1 MKLDNAVVPI
11 VGVALDAESSNSRS
25 RELAIER
32 RAVVAAV
39 KQLALPELQLPN
51 RIMSI
56 SYDRA
61 LGRSVVQIVDS
72 DTGEVVQQLPGKD
85 VIERA
90 HYYKALEGS

>member
-11 VGVALDAESSNSRS
+11 VGVALDIESSNSRS

-32 RAVVAAV
+32 RAIVAAV

-51 RIMSI
+51 RVMNI

>member
-1 MKLDNAVVPI
+1 MKLDNAVPSI
-11 VGVALDAESSNSRS
+11 AGMALDAESEISRS
-25 RELAIER
+25 REIAIER
-32 RAVVAAV
+32 RAIVAAV

>member
-11 VGVALDAESSNSRS
+11 VGVALDIESSNSRS

-32 RAVVAAV
+32 RAIVAAV

-51 RIMSI
+51 RVMNI
-56 SYDRA
+56 SYDRT

>member
-1 MKLDNAVVPI
+1 MKLDNAVVPT
-11 VGVALDAESSNSRS
+11 VGVAFDAESANSKS

-32 RAVVAAV
+32 RAIVAAV

-51 RIMSI
+51 RVMSI

-85 VIERA
+85 VVERA
-90 HYYKALEGS
+90 HYYRDLEGS